1 MRFVRTIGLI
11 GTGVVIGLAV
21 TLSVQATT
29 AAQAV
34 PRERF
39 KAGVF
44 ETSGGDG
51 YVPARTLLDSKTNT
65 CYMLVLGSHAVPAG
79 ITQAPRAA
87 CD

>member
-11 GTGVVIGLAV
+11 GTGVGIGLALA
-21 TLSVQATT
+21 LSVQATT

-34 PRERF
+34 PSERF
-39 KAGVF
+39 KAGPF
-44 ETSGGDG
+44 ENAGGDG

-65 CYMLVLGSHAVPAG
+65 CYLLVLGSHAIPTG